1 MLTENQFR
9 AGPMKESAKVQFWL
23 MKSEPS
29 VYSIKDLQRDGKT
42 AWEGVRNYQA
52 RNFMR
57 DSMRV
62 GDLVL
67 FYHSNADPSGVAGV
81 AKIASQAYPDAAAFD
96 SKSRYFD
103 ERSTPDKPLWFLVD
117 VAFVAAFKEILP
129 LEKIKQ
135 AKELE
140 GIMVAKRGM
149 RLSIQPVSEA
159 HFKHVC
165 HLAGCRMP
173 GNEA

>member
-1 MLTENQFR
+1 
-9 AGPMKESAKVQFWL
+9 MKFWL

-57 DSMRV
+57 DEMRV

-103 ERSTPDKPLWFLVD
+103 ERSIPEKPLWFLVD
-117 VAFVAAFKEILP
+117 VSFADAFDEVLP

-159 HFKHVC
+159 HFKHIC
-165 HLAGCRMP
+165 RMAGC
-173 GNEA
+173 NLSV